1 MSAEVMISENQARI
15 RKNKRR
21 IFELEN
27 WVTYNTANAMLTRS
41 EIEENRALLQR
52 NYQSSFMG
60 NRSMALQNTDD
71 LFRSRMLMLEA
82 LETDTAVQQNF
93 KGWMVNRTKLD
104 QLDIRSGLNRKMLE
118 INQKM
123 VEVNRLLI
131 EVNQMVAE
139 ANQEVVECNADMI
152 VQNAAWID
160 GELDQLA
167 AAATPEANQREIE
180 ENTRRIDEFSARAES
195 NGKIIEELMVQVGNN
210 TKAIL
215 DAGDTIEERRKRIMQ
230 NREKII
236 ANQHRSAD
244 FLLPSDQ

>member
-93 KGWMVNRTKLD
+93 KGWMVNRTKLN
-104 QLDIRSGLNRKMLE
+104 QLAIRSGLNRKMLE

-123 VEVNRLLI
+123 VEVNRMLI

-139 ANQEVVECNADMI
+139 ANQEVVERNAEMI
-152 VQNAAWID
+152 VENASWID
-160 GELDQLA
+160 GELDQMA
-167 AAATPEANQREIE
+167 EAATPESNKKEIE
-180 ENTRRIDEFSARAES
+180 ENTHRIDELTARAES

-210 TKAIL
+210 TQAIL
-215 DAGDTIEERRKRIMQ
+215 DAGDSIEERRKRIMQ

-244 FLLPSDQ
+244 YLLPAEK